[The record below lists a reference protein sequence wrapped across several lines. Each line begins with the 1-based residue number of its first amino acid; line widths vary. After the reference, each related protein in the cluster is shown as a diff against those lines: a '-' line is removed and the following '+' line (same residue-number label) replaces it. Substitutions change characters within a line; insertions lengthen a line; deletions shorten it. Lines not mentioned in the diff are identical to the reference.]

1 MIKAQSYAVT
11 PFSSQG
17 KGKMEQKVA
26 PRSQSSGQ
34 YSGPRLPEG
43 ACDLQGNS
51 SASLAKPFAIPLQLH
66 LPPLC
71 TLAGLFLPGMITQ
84 KMGTDSDRWTFPFSA
99 NAAMKSE
106 PILMNVH

>member
-1 MIKAQSYAVT
+1 M
-11 PFSSQG
+11 
-17 KGKMEQKVA
+17 
-26 PRSQSSGQ
+26 
-34 YSGPRLPEG
+34 
-43 ACDLQGNS
+43 
-51 SASLAKPFAIPLQLH
+51 AKLFAIPLQLH
-66 LPPLC
+66 PPPLC